1 MRRVKPGKGGE
12 VWLVDAINMLRD
24 DGMPV
29 YAVEI
34 EGGKYY
40 DTGNKIEYMKTIVE
54 FGLEHEDINGEFRNF
69 LKGLKLD

>member
-1 MRRVKPGKGGE
+1 
-12 VWLVDAINMLRD
+12 
-24 DGMPV
+24 MPV

-54 FGLEHEDINGEFRNF
+54 FGLEHEDINGEFRKF
-69 LKGLKLD
+69 LKDLKLD